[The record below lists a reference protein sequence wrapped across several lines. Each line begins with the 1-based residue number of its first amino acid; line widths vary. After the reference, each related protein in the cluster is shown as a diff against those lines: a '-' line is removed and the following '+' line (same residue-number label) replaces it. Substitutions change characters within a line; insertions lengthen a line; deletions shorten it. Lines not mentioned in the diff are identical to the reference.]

1 MTHPEIIQKVRALFD
16 LGKNNPSEEEATRAL
31 EMASR
36 MMLKHS
42 ITQFDIA
49 ASIAVKY
56 GDRINKDRD
65 YYTFLSILV
74 AKLYGTSTVG
84 NREGFN
90 FVGRQ
95 DMLMACVDTF
105 KFLAEQIEGLYK
117 INLISGM
124 TKSDRARFRKH
135 FKRACTLRLLSRVEE
150 IVAAQINPEDTTGT
164 DLVVIRDK
172 LDAEVSDFLEDRG
185 VKVVNISLRVDRL
198 NEGARRGHIA
208 GDHVKLHRRVN

>member
-1 MTHPEIIQKVRALFD
+1 MTHPEIIQKVRALFE
-16 LGKNNPSEEEATRAL
+16 LGRNNPSEEEATQAL

-42 ITQFDIA
+42 ITQGDISK
-49 ASIAVKY
+49 SISIKY

-74 AKLYGTSTVG
+74 AKLYSTTTVG
-84 NREGFN
+84 NRSGFN
-90 FVGRQ
+90 FIGRP
-95 DMLMACVDTF
+95 DILIACVDTF
-105 KFLAEQIEGLYK
+105 IFLAEQIEGLYK

-135 FKRACTLRLLSRVEE
+135 FKRACTLRLLDRVEE
-150 IVAAQINPEDTTGT
+150 IVKVQTDATTTGT

-172 LDAEVSDFLEDRG
+172 LDAEVSDFLEDQG
-185 VKVVNISLRVDRL
+185 IKTVNLSLRVDRL

-208 GDHVKLHRRVN
+208 GDHVNLHRRVN